1 MSSNYLLYD
10 PADFGAVEIKENT
23 RDAEITRLREEIGR
37 LTMALADAE
46 ARAERDYL
54 RFVEADRE
62 EIERLREQIRLLTED
77 MPAGDARR
85 ILAEQRAEIHEFLKK
100 LHKQSEEIARLKML
114 LDPLPAAARCQ
125 PADTSE

>member
-1 MSSNYLLYD
+1 MSDLVRALRSRATWETATGIAEPQEHID
-10 PADFGAVEIKENT
+10 WMAAD
-23 RDAEITRLREEIGR
+23 EITRLREEIGR
-37 LTMALADAE
+37 LTMALAEAE

-85 ILAEQRAEIHEFLKK
+85 ILAEQRAEIHELLKTC
-100 LHKQSEEIARLKML
+100 HKQSEEIARLRAIIEGK
-114 LDPLPAAARCQ
+114 AK
-125 PADTSE
+125 